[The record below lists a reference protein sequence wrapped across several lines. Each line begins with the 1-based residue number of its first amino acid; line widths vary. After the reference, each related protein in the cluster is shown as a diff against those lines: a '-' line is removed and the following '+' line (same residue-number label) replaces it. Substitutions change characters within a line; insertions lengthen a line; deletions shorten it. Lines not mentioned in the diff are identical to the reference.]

1 MNLDKILLGNIV
13 NSGVFFF
20 VGMLPPYPPEM
31 GYSLEGYSLLL
42 GGIAG
47 TVNWK
52 ALEYLDKKLW
62 GREPVLSYAWDEAA
76 ATCPGAIAG
85 FYLGATVGR
94 SIFR

>member
-13 NSGVFFF
+13 NSGIFFL
-20 VGMLPPYPPEM
+20 VGVIPPHPSHV
-31 GYSLEGYSLLL
+31 GYSVESYSLLF

-52 ALEYLDKKLW
+52 ALEYLNKKLL
-62 GREPVLSYAWDEAA
+62 GRDSVLSYTWDEAA

-85 FYLGATVGR
+85 FYLGTTIGH
-94 SIFR
+94 SILG